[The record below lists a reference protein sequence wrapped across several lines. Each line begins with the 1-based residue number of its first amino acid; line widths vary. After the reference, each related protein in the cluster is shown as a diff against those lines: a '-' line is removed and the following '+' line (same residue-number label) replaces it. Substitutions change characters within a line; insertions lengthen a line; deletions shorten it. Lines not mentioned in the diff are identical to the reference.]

1 MDYQEEQANEL
12 VVLEAIYGDE
22 MTILSDDPHEFEIQ
36 VKYSDYEGHTT
47 EAPPSVVISC
57 VYTENYPEELPV
69 INIEK
74 YKNLPEEQV
83 SGLKKHL
90 YEEAGK
96 SLGTVMVYTLITAAQ
111 EWLNDYEDN
120 IKKLVALEKE
130 AKAKIEADLE
140 RKKFE
145 GTIVTK
151 ETFLEWKKNFDAERV
166 GGVKIVEVIEKVKK
180 LTGRELFLKDIS
192 LNESDLK
199 FLEEDGEAVKYCE
212 SLYQDTKNIDINE

>member
-1 MDYQEEQANEL
+1 MDYQEEQASEL

-36 VKYSDYEGHTT
+36 VKYSDYEGHHT

-57 VYTENYPEELPV
+57 VYTEKYPEELPI
-69 INIEK
+69 INIDK
-74 YKNLPEEQV
+74 YKNLPDEQV
-83 SGLKKHL
+83 SCLKKQL
-90 YEEAGK
+90 YEEAEK
-96 SLGTVMVYTLITAAQ
+96 SIGTVMVYTLITAAQ
-111 EWLNDYEDN
+111 EWINDYEDN
-120 IKKLVALEKE
+120 IKKKVALEKE
-130 AKAKIEADLE
+130 AIAKIEADLE

-151 ETFLEWKKNFDAERV
+151 ETFLEWKKTFDAERV
-166 GGVKIVEVIEKVKK
+166 GVKVVEVSEKVKK

-212 SLYQDTKNIDINE
+212 SLYQDTKNLDINE